1 MTLQYVTCC
10 IHSTADAIRDMID
23 QERQVTYQTALRH
36 IGRDELARVFHHY
49 DWGRKPR
56 SLTMRRD
63 WHVGYFRSVYL
74 GRPCY
79 FVRHSAIEYIF
90 A

>member
-1 MTLQYVTCC
+1 MQYVTCC

-23 QERQVTYQTALRH
+23 HERQISYKTALKR
-36 IGRDELARVFHHY
+36 IGRNELAKVFPDY
-49 DWGRKPR
+49 DWQR
-56 SLTMRRD
+56 SGGLTMKRD
-63 WHVGYFRSVYL
+63 WHVGYYRSRYL

-90 A
+90 M